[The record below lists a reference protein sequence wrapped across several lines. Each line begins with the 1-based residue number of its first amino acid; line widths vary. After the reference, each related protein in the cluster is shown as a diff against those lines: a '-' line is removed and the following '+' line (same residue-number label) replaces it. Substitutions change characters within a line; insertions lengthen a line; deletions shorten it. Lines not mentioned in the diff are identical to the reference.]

1 MLSAEGNFF
10 MATNSN
16 LGKNSRLHLLGA
28 MLLLWCAA
36 ICGRLVYL
44 QIFRYG
50 GFVKQAEHQQQR
62 EIPLS
67 AKRGVIY
74 DRSGKELAMSVL
86 VDSAFAVP
94 SEVKDLPT
102 AVSLIT
108 RITRDDHNVVLADCR
123 NHKTFCWVAR
133 KADDE
138 TIERI
143 KSLNLQGIHFQ
154 KEPKRFY
161 PARDLAAQVVGT
173 VGMEDVGQS
182 GIEHAFDEEMR
193 GRAGKMFISVDARRQ
208 WFSDV
213 EKQPEPGASLV
224 LTIDKNIQYI
234 AEKELDQAIH
244 DTQAIAGTVIVEN
257 PHTGEILALA
267 NRPTFN
273 PNLRK
278 EITPNALTNRAVS
291 YVYEPGST
299 FKLVTI
305 SAALEEK
312 LTNPDEVFD
321 CQMGSIVYNGMR
333 IRDSK
338 PHGLLPV
345 WGVLAES
352 SDVGA
357 IKIAL
362 RLGEDRL
369 YKYIR
374 AYGFGQQTGIELPG
388 ETRGLTKP
396 VSRWSKVSIAAISM
410 GQEIGI
416 SPLQLSGLISTFA
429 NDGVWVAP
437 CIVAGTVGPNSAPQS
452 TPQTVAFHPGASRRV
467 ISSYTAAEMRS
478 MMQKVVIEGTG
489 RKAILEG
496 YTSAGK
502 TGAAQKVDPATGAY
516 SKTKYIGSFA
526 GFAPV
531 NNPQIVVAVILDSAV
546 GLHQGGQISAP
557 VFRRISQQVLEYL
570 HVPHD
575 LPLAPQHQLLLAK
588 TKDKDLEEGTPDH
601 PGEPLE
607 TAEVNSDSSDGTKA
621 PSVARATL
629 RQAQGRLSPATAGAD
644 GNVVQAAMR
653 EPVSSNAVGGS
664 STQGNPSKTP
674 DAGTPAQ
681 AKLPSTGTVVLDVE
695 QGGIEVPLF
704 VGKTV
709 RGSVEAAQDIG
720 LELEAVGSGVA
731 RQQTPVAGTHV
742 AAGARVTVQFGRKS
756 QDLNHRGH
764 RVHRGRRMNFSVP
777 LRVLCGKTLR
787 FDPQKNRVIR

>member
-1 MLSAEGNFF
+1 MSAP
-10 MATNSN
+10 AR
-16 LGKNSRLHLLGA
+16 GKNSRIYLLG
-28 MLLLWCAA
+28 LLLFFWCAA
-36 ICGRLVYL
+36 ICTRLVYL

-50 GFVKQAEHQQQR
+50 SLLKQAEHQQQR
-62 EIPLS
+62 AIPLS
-67 AKRGVIY
+67 PKRGVIY
-74 DRSGKELAMSVL
+74 DRDGRELAMSVL

-108 RITRDDHNVVLADCR
+108 RITGEDRNVVLADCR

-143 KSLNLQGIHFQ
+143 RSLNLQGIHYQ
-154 KEPKRFY
+154 KEAKRFY

-173 VGMEDVGQS
+173 VGMEDSGQS
-182 GIEHAFDEEMR
+182 GIEHEFDDELR
-193 GRAGKMFISVDARRQ
+193 GRPGKMFISVDARKQ

-213 EKQPEPGASLV
+213 ETQPDPGQSLV

-257 PHTGEILALA
+257 SHTGEILALA

-278 EITPNALTNRAVS
+278 QITPSALTNRAVS
-291 YVYEPGST
+291 DVYEPGST

-312 LTNPDEVFD
+312 VTNPDELFD

-338 PHGLLPV
+338 PHGILPV

-352 SDVGA
+352 SDVGS

-362 RLGEDRL
+362 RLGEDRF

-388 ETRGLTKP
+388 ETRGMSKP
-396 VSRWSKVSIAAISM
+396 PSRWSKVSIAAISM

-416 SPLQLSGLISTFA
+416 SAVQLAGLVSTFA
-429 NDGVWVAP
+429 NDGVRVAP
-437 CIVAGTVGPNSAPQS
+437 RIVAGTMQPQVV
-452 TPQTVAFHPGASRRV
+452 PQTVAFHPGASHRV
-467 ISSYTAAEMRS
+467 ISPLTPAGMRS
-478 MMQKVVIEGTG
+478 MMQKVVLEGTG

-496 YTSAGK
+496 YSSAGK
-502 TGAAQKVDPATGAY
+502 TGTAQKVDPATGAY
-516 SKTKYIGSFA
+516 SKTKYVGSFA

-546 GLHQGGQISAP
+546 GLHQGGQVSAP

-575 LPLAPQHQLLLAK
+575 LPLAPQHQLLLAQSK
-588 TKDKDLEEGTPDH
+588 IKDKDLDEGTPDH

-607 TAEVNSDSSDGTKA
+607 TAEVNSDATTAAK
-621 PSVARATL
+621 PTNVARAL
-629 RQAQGRLSPATAGAD
+629 
-644 GNVVQAAMR
+644 
-653 EPVSSNAVGGS
+653 
-664 STQGNPSKTP
+664 
-674 DAGTPAQ
+674 
-681 AKLPSTGTVVLDVE
+681 
-695 QGGIEVPLF
+695 
-704 VGKTV
+704 
-709 RGSVEAAQDIG
+709 
-720 LELEAVGSGVA
+720 
-731 RQQTPVAGTHV
+731 
-742 AAGARVTVQFGRKS
+742 
-756 QDLNHRGH
+756 
-764 RVHRGRRMNFSVP
+764 
-777 LRVLCGKTLR
+777 
-787 FDPQKNRVIR
+787 

>member
-1 MLSAEGNFF
+1 
-10 MATNSN
+10 MATHSTSD
-16 LGKNSRLHLLGA
+16 KKSRLYLLGA
-28 MLLLWCAA
+28 ILLLWCVV
-36 ICGRLVYL
+36 ICGRLVFL
-44 QIFRYG
+44 QIFSYG
-50 GFVKQAEHQQQR
+50 KFVKQAGHQQQR
-62 EIPLS
+62 AIPLA

-74 DRSGKELAMSVL
+74 DRSGHELAMSVL

-108 RITRDDHNVVLADCR
+108 RITGDDYNVVLADCR
-123 NHKTFCWVAR
+123 AHKTFCWVAR
-133 KADDE
+133 KASDE

-143 KSLNLQGIHFQ
+143 NSLKLQGIHFQ

-161 PARDLAAQVVGT
+161 PARDLAAQVLGS
-173 VGMEDVGQS
+173 VGMEDSGQS
-182 GIEHAFDEEMR
+182 GIEHEFDDELR
-193 GRAGKMFISVDARRQ
+193 GRPGKMFISVDAKRR
-208 WFSDV
+208 WFADV
-213 EKQPEPGASLV
+213 ETQPDPGDNLV

-244 DTQAIAGTVIVEN
+244 DTQAIAGTVMVEN

-278 EITPNALTNRAVS
+278 QITPGALTNRAVS

-312 LTNPDEVFD
+312 ITNPDELFD

-338 PHGLLPV
+338 PHGILPV

-362 RLGEDRL
+362 RLGEDRF

-396 VSRWSKVSIAAISM
+396 PSRWSKVSIAAISM

-416 SPLQLSGLISTFA
+416 SPIQLAGLISTFA

-437 CIVAGTVGPNSAPQS
+437 RILTGTVQPRG
-452 TPQTVAFHPGASRRV
+452 TPQTVAFHPGASHRV
-467 ISSYTAAEMRS
+467 ISPYTAAEMRS
-478 MMQKVVIEGTG
+478 MMQKVVLEGTG

-502 TGAAQKVDPATGAY
+502 TGTAQKVDPATGAY

-526 GFAPV
+526 GFAPL

-557 VFRRISQQVLEYL
+557 VFKRITQQVLEYL

-588 TKDKDLEEGTPDH
+588 MKDKDLEEGTPDH

-607 TAEVNSDSSDGTKA
+607 TAEVNNGSSEPAKG
-621 PSVARATL
+621 PSVAGA
-629 RQAQGRLSPATAGAD
+629 RQPPTAGSD

-653 EPVSSNAVGGS
+653 ELLPAPASQ
-664 STQGNPSKTP
+664 TLPTKTSDP
-674 DAGTPAQ
+674 RAALPE
-681 AKLPSTGTVVLDVE
+681 KLPSTGTVVLDVE
-695 QGGIEVPLF
+695 QGGIEVPSF

-709 RGSVEAAQDIG
+709 RGAVEAAQDIG
-720 LELEAVGSGVA
+720 LNLEAVGSGVA
-731 RQQTPVAGTHV
+731 RQQSPAAGTHV
-742 AAGARVTVQFGRKS
+742 AAGARVTVQFGR
-756 QDLNHRGH
+756 
-764 RVHRGRRMNFSVP
+764 
-777 LRVLCGKTLR
+777 
-787 FDPQKNRVIR
+787 

>member
-1 MLSAEGNFF
+1 MTS
-10 MATNSN
+10 NSN
-16 LGKNSRLHLLGA
+16 LGKNSRLYFLGA
-28 MLLLWCAA
+28 ILVVWCVA
-36 ICGRLVYL
+36 ICGRLIYL

-50 GFVKQAEHQQQR
+50 SFVKQAEHQQQR
-62 EIPLS
+62 AIPLS

-74 DRSGKELAMSVL
+74 DRAGHELAMSVL

-102 AVSLIT
+102 AVALIT
-108 RITRDDHNVVLADCR
+108 RITGEDHNVVLADCR
-123 NHKTFCWVAR
+123 SHKTFCWVAR

-173 VGMEDVGQS
+173 VGMEDSGQS
-182 GIEHAFDEEMR
+182 GIEHAFDDELR

-213 EKQPEPGASLV
+213 EKQPEPGESLV

-234 AEKELDQAIH
+234 AEKELDQAMH

-273 PNLRK
+273 PNRRK
-278 EITPNALTNRAVS
+278 EITPGALTNRAVS

-312 LTNPDEVFD
+312 LTNPNEVFD

-333 IRDSK
+333 IRDSR

-362 RLGEDRL
+362 RLGEDRF

-416 SPLQLSGLISTFA
+416 SPLQLTGLISTFA

-437 CIVAGTVGPNSAPQS
+437 RIVMGPVEPQG
-452 TPQTVAFHPGASRRV
+452 TPQTVAFHPGASHRV
-467 ISSYTAAEMRS
+467 ISSYTAAEMRA
-478 MMQKVVIEGTG
+478 MMQKVVLEGTG

-502 TGAAQKVDPATGAY
+502 TGTAQKVDPATGAY

-526 GFAPV
+526 GFAPL

-546 GLHQGGQISAP
+546 GLHQGGQVSAP
-557 VFRRISQQVLEYL
+557 VFRRVSQQVLEYL

-588 TKDKDLEEGTPDH
+588 TKDNDLEEGTPDH

-607 TAEVNSDSSDGTKA
+607 TAEVSGSSSDAGKPSVGRVLPSASAGLALPAAGTKG
-621 PSVARATL
+621 S
-629 RQAQGRLSPATAGAD
+629 
-644 GNVVQAAMR
+644 VVQAAMR
-653 EPVSSNAVGGS
+653 ESEPISPQGTTAQSQSSGAATGQAS
-664 STQGNPSKTP
+664 P
-674 DAGTPAQ
+674 PA
-681 AKLPSTGTVVLDVE
+681 TGTVVLDVE
-695 QGGIEVPLF
+695 QGGIEVPSF
-704 VGKTV
+704 IGKTV
-709 RGSVEAAQDIG
+709 RGAVEAAQDAG

-731 RQQTPVAGTHV
+731 RQQSPPAGTHV
-742 AAGARVTVQFGRKS
+742 AAGAHVMVHFGR
-756 QDLNHRGH
+756 
-764 RVHRGRRMNFSVP
+764 
-777 LRVLCGKTLR
+777 
-787 FDPQKNRVIR
+787 

>member
-1 MLSAEGNFF
+1 

-16 LGKNSRLHLLGA
+16 LGKHSRLYLLAG
-28 MLLLWCAA
+28 MLLFWCLA
-36 ICGRLVYL
+36 ICGRLVFL

-50 GFVKQAEHQQQR
+50 SFVKQAEHQQQR

-67 AKRGVIY
+67 PKRGVIY
-74 DRSGKELAMSVL
+74 DRAGHELAMSVL

-108 RITRDDHNVVLADCR
+108 RITGEDHNVVLADCR

-182 GIEHAFDEEMR
+182 GIEHAFDDELR
-193 GRAGKMFISVDARRQ
+193 GRAGKMLISVDARRQ

-213 EKQPEPGASLV
+213 EKQPEPGENLV

-244 DTQAIAGTVIVEN
+244 DTQAVAGTVIVEN

-278 EITPNALTNRAVS
+278 QITPGALTNRAVS

-362 RLGEDRL
+362 RLGEDRF

-396 VSRWSKVSIAAISM
+396 VSRWSNVSIAAISM

-416 SPLQLSGLISTFA
+416 SPLQLSALISTFA

-437 CIVAGTVGPNSAPQS
+437 RIVAGRVEPQS
-452 TPQTVAFHPGASRRV
+452 TPQTVAFHPGSSRRV

-478 MMQKVVIEGTG
+478 MMQKVVLEGTG

-496 YTSAGK
+496 YSSAGK
-502 TGAAQKVDPATGAY
+502 TGTAQKVDPATGAY

-546 GLHQGGQISAP
+546 GLHQGGQVSAP
-557 VFRRISQQVLEYL
+557 VFHRVTQQVLEYL
-570 HVPHD
+570 HTPHD
-575 LPLAPQHQLLLAK
+575 LPLAPKHQLLLAQAK
-588 TKDKDLEEGTPDH
+588 MKDKDLEEGTPDH

-607 TAEVNSDSSDGTKA
+607 TAEINAGDAASPVGK
-621 PSVARATL
+621 PSVART
-629 RQAQGRLSPATAGAD
+629 PANAGGD
-644 GNVVQAAMR
+644 GTVVQAALR
-653 EPVSSNAVGGS
+653 QNEPV
-664 STQGNPSKTP
+664 PSANVQPEPPKTP
-674 DAGTPAQ
+674 AAAENTAPPP
-681 AKLPSTGTVVLDVE
+681 KIPSTGTVVLDVE
-695 QGGIEVPLF
+695 QGGIEVPSF

-709 RGSVEAAQDIG
+709 RGAVESAQDAG

-731 RQQTPVAGTHV
+731 RQQNPAPGTHV
-742 AAGARVTVQFGRKS
+742 AAGAHVTVQFGR
-756 QDLNHRGH
+756 
-764 RVHRGRRMNFSVP
+764 
-777 LRVLCGKTLR
+777 
-787 FDPQKNRVIR
+787 

>member
-1 MLSAEGNFF
+1 

-16 LGKNSRLHLLGA
+16 LGKNARLYFLGG
-28 MLLLWCAA
+28 MLLFWCLA

-50 GFVKQAEHQQQR
+50 SFVKQAEHQQQR

-74 DRSGKELAMSVL
+74 DRAGHELAMSVL

-94 SEVKDLPT
+94 TEVKDLPT

-108 RITRDDHNVVLADCR
+108 RITGEDHNVVLADCR
-123 NHKTFCWVAR
+123 NHKTFCWVGR

-143 KSLNLQGIHFQ
+143 KSLKLQGIHFQ

-173 VGMEDVGQS
+173 VGMEDSGQS
-182 GIEHAFDEEMR
+182 GIEHAFDDELR

-208 WFSDV
+208 WFSDI
-213 EKQPEPGASLV
+213 EKQPEPGDSLV

-244 DTQAIAGTVIVEN
+244 ATQAIAGTVIVEN

-278 EITPNALTNRAVS
+278 QITPSALTNRAVS

-362 RLGEDRL
+362 RLGEDRF

-416 SPLQLSGLISTFA
+416 SPIQLAGLISTFA

-437 CIVAGTVGPNSAPQS
+437 RIVAGRVEPQG

-478 MMQKVVIEGTG
+478 MMQKVVLEGTG

-502 TGAAQKVDPATGAY
+502 TGTAQEVDPATGAY

-546 GLHQGGQISAP
+546 GLHQGGQVSAP

-570 HVPHD
+570 HTPHD
-575 LPLAPQHQLLLAK
+575 LPLAPNHQLLLAQARMK
-588 TKDKDLEEGTPDH
+588 ENDLEEGTPDH

-607 TAEVNSDSSDGTKA
+607 TAEMDGDSGVVRA
-621 PSVARATL
+621 PL
-629 RQAQGRLSPATAGAD
+629 RQAQGKLSPANAG
-644 GNVVQAAMR
+644 GKGSVVQAAMR
-653 EPVSSNAVGGS
+653 QAEPMPETPVAI
-664 STQGNPSKTP
+664 QDAKQPKTSGESVATG
-674 DAGTPAQ
+674 DAPL

-695 QGGIEVPLF
+695 QGGIEVPSF

-709 RGSVEAAQDIG
+709 RGAVEAAQDAG
-720 LELEAVGSGVA
+720 LELEAIGSGVA
-731 RQQTPVAGTHV
+731 RNQAPPAGTHV
-742 AAGARVTVQFGRKS
+742 AAGAHVMVQFGR
-756 QDLNHRGH
+756 
-764 RVHRGRRMNFSVP
+764 
-777 LRVLCGKTLR
+777 
-787 FDPQKNRVIR
+787 

>member
-1 MLSAEGNFF
+1 
-10 MATNSN
+10 MAANSN
-16 LGKNSRLHLLGA
+16 LGKNSRLYLLGA
-28 MLLLWCAA
+28 MLLLWCVT

-50 GFVKQAEHQQQR
+50 SFVKQAEHQQQR

-74 DRSGKELAMSVL
+74 DRAGHELAMSVM

-94 SEVKDLPT
+94 TEVKDLPT

-108 RITRDDHNVVLADCR
+108 RITGEDHNVVLADCQ

-173 VGMEDVGQS
+173 VGMEDSGQS
-182 GIEHAFDEEMR
+182 GVEHAFDEELR

-213 EKQPEPGASLV
+213 EKQPEAGEGLV
-224 LTIDKNIQYI
+224 LTIDKNIQYV

-257 PHTGEILALA
+257 PRTGEILALA

-305 SAALEEK
+305 AAALEEK
-312 LTNPDEVFD
+312 LTNPDELFD

-345 WGVLAES
+345 WGVLSKS
-352 SDVGA
+352 SDVGS

-362 RLGEDRL
+362 RLGEDRF

-374 AYGFGQQTGIELPG
+374 AFGFGQQTGIELPG
-388 ETRGLTKP
+388 ETRGMTKP
-396 VSRWSKVSIAAISM
+396 VSRWSKVSIAAIAM
-410 GQEIGI
+410 GQEIGV
-416 SPLQLSGLISTFA
+416 SPIQMASLISTFA
-429 NDGVWVAP
+429 NDGVWIAP
-437 CIVAGTVGPNSAPQS
+437 RIVAGNVPPDGSL
-452 TPQTVAFHPGASRRV
+452 QTVAFHPGNSHRV
-467 ISSYTAAEMRS
+467 LSSYTAAQMRS
-478 MMQKVVIEGTG
+478 MMEKVVLDPAGTTGG
-489 RKAILEG
+489 RAILEG
-496 YTSAGK
+496 YSSAGK
-502 TGAAQKVDPATGAY
+502 TGTAQKVDPATGAY

-531 NNPQIVVAVILDSAV
+531 NDPQIVVAVILDSAV
-546 GLHQGGQISAP
+546 GLHQGGQVAAP
-557 VFRRISQQVLEYL
+557 VFKRISQQVLEYL

-575 LPLAPQHQLLLAK
+575 MPLAPRHQLLLAK
-588 TKDKDLEEGTPDH
+588 MKDKDKDLEEGTPDH
-601 PGEPLE
+601 PGAPLE
-607 TAEVNSDSSDGTKA
+607 AAEVDGDSTQPAAATASARA
-621 PSVARATL
+621 PSPPTS
-629 RQAQGRLSPATAGAD
+629 GRE
-644 GNVVQAAMR
+644 GNIVQAALR
-653 EPVSSNAVGGS
+653 EQVSASRQSAPPQASSPVTPSPQPSS
-664 STQGNPSKTP
+664 
-674 DAGTPAQ
+674 AQ
-681 AKLPSTGTVVLDVE
+681 PQLPVTGTVVLDVE

-704 VGKTV
+704 TGKTV
-709 RGSVEAAQDIG
+709 RGAVEAAQDAG

-731 RQQTPVAGTHV
+731 RQQSPPAGTHV
-742 AAGARVTVQFGRKS
+742 AAGARVTVQFGR
-756 QDLNHRGH
+756 
-764 RVHRGRRMNFSVP
+764 
-777 LRVLCGKTLR
+777 
-787 FDPQKNRVIR
+787 

>member
-1 MLSAEGNFF
+1 MGTDARI
-10 MATNSN
+10 
-16 LGKNSRLHLLGA
+16 GKNSRLYLLGA
-28 MLLLWCAA
+28 VLFLWCVA
-36 ICGRLVYL
+36 ICGRLIYL
-44 QIFRYG
+44 QVFRYG
-50 GFVKQAEHQQQR
+50 SFVKQAEHQQQR
-62 EIPLS
+62 AIPLS

-74 DRSGKELAMSVL
+74 DRAGRELAMSVL

-94 SEVKDLPT
+94 TEVKDLPT

-108 RITRDDHNVVLADCR
+108 RITGEDRNVVLADCR
-123 NHKTFCWVAR
+123 NHKTFCWMAR

-138 TIERI
+138 TIQRI

-161 PARDLAAQVVGT
+161 PARDLAAQVIGS
-173 VGMEDVGQS
+173 VGMEDAGQS
-182 GIEHAFDEEMR
+182 GIEHEFDDELR
-193 GRAGKMFISVDARRQ
+193 GHPGKMFISVDARRQ

-213 EKQPEPGASLV
+213 EKQPEPGENIV

-234 AEKELDQAIH
+234 AEKELEQAIH

-273 PNLRK
+273 PNQRK
-278 EITPNALTNRAVS
+278 QITPAALTDRAVS
-291 YVYEPGST
+291 YIYEPGST

-312 LTNPDEVFD
+312 VTNPDEIFD

-333 IRDSK
+333 IRDSR

-362 RLGEDRL
+362 RLGEDRF

-374 AYGFGQQTGIELPG
+374 AFGFGQQTGIELPG

-416 SPLQLSGLISTFA
+416 SAIQLAGLISTFA

-437 CIVAGTVGPNSAPQS
+437 RIVAGTVEPQGNLQS
-452 TPQTVAFHPGASRRV
+452 VVFHPGNSHRV

-478 MMQKVVIEGTG
+478 MMQKVVLEGTG

-502 TGAAQKVDPATGAY
+502 TGTAQKVDPATGAY
-516 SKTKYIGSFA
+516 SKTKYVGSFA

-531 NNPQIVVAVILDSAV
+531 NNPEIVVAVILDSAV
-546 GLHQGGQISAP
+546 GLHQGGQVSAP
-557 VFRRISQQVLEYL
+557 VFHRVAQQVLEYL
-570 HVPHD
+570 HTPHD
-575 LPLAPQHQLLLAK
+575 LPVAPQHQLLLAQAK
-588 TKDKDLEEGTPDH
+588 MKEKDLEEGTPDH

-607 TAEVNSDSSDGTKA
+607 TAEVNGDTSEPKA
-621 PSVARATL
+621 RVPHAA
-629 RQAQGRLSPATAGAD
+629 PGASGD
-644 GNVVQAAMR
+644 VVQAALR
-653 EPVSSNAVGGS
+653 QTEPVPPDSS
-664 STQGNPSKTP
+664 Q
-674 DAGTPAQ
+674 PAHDPADSAIQ
-681 AKLPSTGTVVLDVE
+681 PAKAPSTGTVVLDVE
-695 QGGIEVPLF
+695 QGGIEVPSF
-704 VGKTV
+704 IGKTV
-709 RGSVEAAQDIG
+709 RGAVEAAEGAG
-720 LELEAVGSGVA
+720 LELEAVGSGVGREQSPA
-731 RQQTPVAGTHV
+731 AGTHV
-742 AAGARVTVQFGRKS
+742 VSGAHVTVQFGR
-756 QDLNHRGH
+756 
-764 RVHRGRRMNFSVP
+764 
-777 LRVLCGKTLR
+777 
-787 FDPQKNRVIR
+787 

>member
-1 MLSAEGNFF
+1 
-10 MATNSN
+10 MATNFS
-16 LGKNSRLHLLGA
+16 LGKHSRLYLLAG
-28 MLLLWCAA
+28 MLLFWCLA
-36 ICGRLVYL
+36 ICGRLVFL

-50 GFVKQAEHQQQR
+50 SFVKQAEHQQQR

-67 AKRGVIY
+67 PKRGVIY
-74 DRSGKELAMSVL
+74 DRAGHELAMSVL
-86 VDSAFAVP
+86 VDSSFAVP

-108 RITRDDHNVVLADCR
+108 RITGEDRNVVLADCR

-173 VGMEDVGQS
+173 VGMEDAGQS
-182 GIEHAFDEEMR
+182 GIEHAFDDELR
-193 GRAGKMFISVDARRQ
+193 GRAGKMLISVDARRQ

-213 EKQPEPGASLV
+213 EKQPEPGENLV

-244 DTQAIAGTVIVEN
+244 DTQAVAGTVIVEN

-278 EITPNALTNRAVS
+278 QITPGALTNRAVS

-362 RLGEDRL
+362 RLGEDRF

-416 SPLQLSGLISTFA
+416 SPIQLSALISTFA

-437 CIVAGTVGPNSAPQS
+437 RIVAGRVEPQS
-452 TPQTVAFHPGASRRV
+452 TPQTVAFHPGSSRRV

-478 MMQKVVIEGTG
+478 MMQKVVLEGTG

-496 YTSAGK
+496 YSSAGK
-502 TGAAQKVDPATGAY
+502 TGTAQKVDPATGAY

-546 GLHQGGQISAP
+546 GLHQGGQVSAP
-557 VFRRISQQVLEYL
+557 VFHRVTQQVLEYL
-570 HVPHD
+570 HTPHD
-575 LPLAPQHQLLLAK
+575 LPLAPKHQLLLAQAK
-588 TKDKDLEEGTPDH
+588 MKDKDLEEGTPDH

-607 TAEVNSDSSDGTKA
+607 TAEVNAEATPSSIGKS
-621 PSVARATL
+621 SVARAP
-629 RQAQGRLSPATAGAD
+629 SPANAGGD
-644 GNVVQAAMR
+644 GTVVQAALR
-653 EPVSSNAVGGS
+653 QNEPMTAAPA
-664 STQGNPSKTP
+664 QAEQSKTP
-674 DAGTPAQ
+674 AAAENLEPSPKTPT
-681 AKLPSTGTVVLDVE
+681 TGTVILDVE
-695 QGGIEVPLF
+695 QGGIEVPSF

-709 RGSVEAAQDIG
+709 RGAVEAAQEAG

-731 RQQTPVAGTHV
+731 RLQSPLAGTHV
-742 AAGARVTVQFGRKS
+742 AAGAHVTVQFGK
-756 QDLNHRGH
+756 
-764 RVHRGRRMNFSVP
+764 
-777 LRVLCGKTLR
+777 
-787 FDPQKNRVIR
+787 

>member
-1 MLSAEGNFF
+1 
-10 MATNSN
+10 MATKSN
-16 LGKNSRLHLLGA
+16 LGKNSRLYILGA
-28 MLLLWCAA
+28 MMLLWCVA

-44 QIFRYG
+44 QVFRYG
-50 GFVKQAEHQQQR
+50 SFVKQAEHQQQR
-62 EIPLS
+62 EIPVS

-74 DRSGKELAMSVL
+74 DRAGHELAMSVL

-108 RITRDDHNVVLADCR
+108 RITGDDHNVVLADCR

-143 KSLNLQGIHFQ
+143 KSLNLQGIHFLQ
-154 KEPKRFY
+154 EPKRFY

-173 VGMEDVGQS
+173 VGMEDAGQS
-182 GIEHAFDEEMR
+182 GIEHAFEDELR
-193 GRAGKMFISVDARRQ
+193 GRAGKMFISVDARRK

-213 EKQPEPGASLV
+213 EKQPEPGQSLT

-234 AEKELDQAIH
+234 AEKELEQAIH

-278 EITPNALTNRAVS
+278 QITPGALTNRAVS

-362 RLGEDRL
+362 RLGEDRF

-374 AYGFGQQTGIELPG
+374 AFGFGQQTGIELPG

-416 SPLQLSGLISTFA
+416 SPIQLTGLISTFA

-437 CIVAGTVGPNSAPQS
+437 HIVASQPESNSGGPVAAKA
-452 TPQTVAFHPGASRRV
+452 VAFHPGASHRV
-467 ISSYTAAEMRS
+467 ISSFTAAEMRS
-478 MMQKVVIEGTG
+478 MMQKVVLEGTG

-502 TGAAQKVDPATGAY
+502 TGTAQKVDPATGAY

-526 GFAPV
+526 GFAPL
-531 NNPQIVVAVILDSAV
+531 NNPQVVVAVILDSAV
-546 GLHQGGQISAP
+546 GLHQGGQVSAP
-557 VFRRISQQVLEYL
+557 VFRRVTQQVLEYL
-570 HVPHD
+570 HTPHD
-575 LPLAPQHQLLLAK
+575 LPLAPNHQLLMASRAPE
-588 TKDKDLEEGTPDH
+588 KDLEEGTPDH

-607 TAEVNSDSSDGTKA
+607 TAQVDGDSSE
-621 PSVARATL
+621 
-629 RQAQGRLSPATAGAD
+629 ATAGKTSAAHASQPPVADSD
-644 GNVVQAAMR
+644 GNLVQAAMR
-653 EPVSSNAVGGS
+653 QSEPAPGVVA
-664 STQGNPSKTP
+664 QPAPAKNPSI
-674 DAGTPAQ
+674 ANSESAPA
-681 AKLPSTGTVVLDVE
+681 KPPETGTVVLDVE
-695 QGGIEVPLF
+695 QGGIEVPSF

-709 RGSVEAAQDIG
+709 RGAVEAAEDAG
-720 LELEAVGSGVA
+720 LELEAVGSGLA
-731 RQQTPVAGTHV
+731 RQQSPLAGTHV
-742 AAGARVTVQFGRKS
+742 SAGAHVTVQFGR
-756 QDLNHRGH
+756 
-764 RVHRGRRMNFSVP
+764 
-777 LRVLCGKTLR
+777 
-787 FDPQKNRVIR
+787 

>member
-1 MLSAEGNFF
+1 LSA
-10 MATNSN
+10 N
-16 LGKNSRLHLLGA
+16 LQSGKNSRLYFLGGI
-28 MLLLWCAA
+28 LLLWCAA
-36 ICGRLVYL
+36 ICCRLVYL
-44 QIFRYG
+44 QVFRYG
-50 GFVKQAEHQQQR
+50 NFVKQAEHQQQR
-62 EIPLS
+62 AIPLS
-67 AKRGVIY
+67 PKRGVIY
-74 DRSGKELAMSVL
+74 DRAGKELAMSVL

-102 AVSLIT
+102 VVSLIT
-108 RITRDDHNVVLADCR
+108 RITGEDRNVVLADCR

-138 TIERI
+138 AIERI

-161 PARDLAAQVVGT
+161 PARDLAAQVVGS
-173 VGMEDVGQS
+173 VGMEDTGQS
-182 GIEHAFDEEMR
+182 GIEHEFDDELR
-193 GRAGKMFISVDARRQ
+193 GSAGKMFISVDARRQ
-208 WFSDV
+208 WYSDV
-213 EKQPEPGASLV
+213 EKQPEPGENIV

-244 DTQAIAGTVIVEN
+244 DTQAVAGTVIVEN

-273 PNLRK
+273 PNSRK
-278 EITPNALTNRAVS
+278 QITPAALTDRAVS
-291 YVYEPGST
+291 YIYEPGST

-312 LTNPDEVFD
+312 LTNPNEVFD

-362 RLGEDRL
+362 RLGEDRF

-416 SPLQLSGLISTFA
+416 SPIQLSALISTFA

-437 CIVAGTVGPNSAPQS
+437 RILAGQIEPQGN
-452 TPQTVAFHPGASRRV
+452 PQTVAFHPGNSRRV
-467 ISSYTAAEMRS
+467 ISSFTAAEMRS
-478 MMQKVVIEGTG
+478 MMQKVVLEGTG

-496 YTSAGK
+496 YSSAGK
-502 TGAAQKVDPATGAY
+502 TGTAQKVDPTTGAY

-546 GLHQGGQISAP
+546 GLHQGGQVSAP
-557 VFRRISQQVLEYL
+557 VFHRVAQQVLEYL
-570 HVPHD
+570 HTPHD
-575 LPLAPQHQLLLAK
+575 LPLAPQHQLLLAQARA
-588 TKDKDLEEGTPDH
+588 KDKDLEEGTPDH
-601 PGEPLE
+601 LGEPLE
-607 TAEVNSDSSDGTKA
+607 TAEVNGDAADSSK
-621 PSVARATL
+621 PSVARAPL
-629 RQAQGRLSPATAGAD
+629 RQAQGRLTPAIAGGQ

-653 EPVSSNAVGGS
+653 EGEPPAPGAQPVQSNTATDTLA
-664 STQGNPSKTP
+664 STFKSPT
-674 DAGTPAQ
+674 
-681 AKLPSTGTVVLDVE
+681 TGTVVLDVE
-695 QGGIEVPLF
+695 QGGIEVPSF

-709 RGSVEAAQDIG
+709 RGSVEAAQDAG
-720 LELEAVGSGVA
+720 LDLEAVGSGLA
-731 RQQTPVAGTHV
+731 RGQNP
-742 AAGARVTVQFGRKS
+742 AAGAHVHAGTRVTVQFGR
-756 QDLNHRGH
+756 
-764 RVHRGRRMNFSVP
+764 
-777 LRVLCGKTLR
+777 
-787 FDPQKNRVIR
+787 

>member
-1 MLSAEGNFF
+1 MSATDSRLS
-10 MATNSN
+10 
-16 LGKNSRLHLLGA
+16 KNSRLYLLGA
-28 MLLLWCAA
+28 ILALWCIA
-36 ICGRLVYL
+36 ICSRLVYL
-44 QIFRYG
+44 QVFSYG
-50 GFVKQAEHQQQR
+50 KFVKQAGHQQQR
-62 EIPLS
+62 AIPLA

-74 DRSGKELAMSVL
+74 DRSGHELAMSVM
-86 VDSAFAVP
+86 VESAFAVP
-94 SEVKDLPT
+94 TEVKDLPT
-102 AVSLIT
+102 AIALIT
-108 RITRDDHNVVLADCR
+108 RITGEDYNVVLADCR
-123 NHKTFCWVAR
+123 AHKTFCWIAR

-143 KSLNLQGIHFQ
+143 NSLKLQGIHFQ

-161 PARDLAAQVVGT
+161 PARDLAAQVLGS
-173 VGMEDVGQS
+173 VGMEDSGLS
-182 GIEHAFDEEMR
+182 GIEHVYDDELR
-193 GRAGKMFISVDARRQ
+193 GKPGKMFISVDARKQ

-213 EKQPEPGASLV
+213 ATQPDPGDNIV

-234 AEKELDQAIH
+234 AEKELEQAIH
-244 DTQAIAGTVIVEN
+244 DTHAISGTVIVEN

-278 EITPNALTNRAVS
+278 QIRPETLTNRAVS

-312 LTNPDEVFD
+312 VTNPNELFD

-338 PHGLLPV
+338 PHGILPV

-362 RLGEDRL
+362 RLGEDRF

-374 AYGFGQQTGIELPG
+374 AYGFGQPTGIELPG

-396 VSRWSKVSIAAISM
+396 PSRWSRVSIAAISM

-416 SPLQLSGLISTFA
+416 SPLQLAGLISTFA

-437 CIVAGTVGPNSAPQS
+437 RIVAGTVQPQGA
-452 TPQTVAFHPGASRRV
+452 PQTVAFHPGAAHRV
-467 ISSYTAAEMRS
+467 ISSFTAAEMRS
-478 MMQKVVIEGTG
+478 MMEKVVLDAHGTG
-489 RKAILEG
+489 RRAILEG

-502 TGAAQKVDPATGAY
+502 TGTAQKVDPATGAY

-546 GLHQGGQISAP
+546 GLHQGGQVSAP
-557 VFRRISQQVLEYL
+557 VFRRVTQQVLEYL

-575 LPLAPQHQLLLAK
+575 LPLAPEHQLLLAQSK
-588 TKDKDLEEGTPDH
+588 VNDKDLADDTPDH

-607 TAEVNSDSSDGTKA
+607 TAEVNEAAKPQGVAQTPSSASAD
-621 PSVARATL
+621 RA
-629 RQAQGRLSPATAGAD
+629 QP
-644 GNVVQAAMR
+644 VVQAAMR
-653 EPVSSNAVGGS
+653 ELVVPSAPPN
-664 STQGNPSKTP
+664 QGKTSEP
-674 DAGTPAQ
+674 PPQ
-681 AKLPSTGTVVLDVE
+681 PQLPTSGTVVLDVE
-695 QGGIEVPLF
+695 QGGIEVPSF
-704 VGKTV
+704 VGKTF
-709 RGSVEAAQDIG
+709 RGAVEAAQDAG

-731 RQQTPVAGTHV
+731 REQSPVAGAHV
-742 AAGARVTVQFGRKS
+742 PAGSRVTVQFGR
-756 QDLNHRGH
+756 
-764 RVHRGRRMNFSVP
+764 
-777 LRVLCGKTLR
+777 
-787 FDPQKNRVIR
+787 

>member
-1 MLSAEGNFF
+1 MA
-10 MATNSN
+10 ATNSST
-16 LGKNSRLHLLGA
+16 GKNSRLYFLGT
-28 MLLLWCAA
+28 MLLLWCVA

-44 QIFRYG
+44 QIFSYG
-50 GFVKQAEHQQQR
+50 KFVKQAGHQQQR
-62 EIPLS
+62 AIPLA

-74 DRSGKELAMSVL
+74 DRSGHELAMSVL

-94 SEVKDLPT
+94 TEVKDLPT

-108 RITRDDHNVVLADCR
+108 RITGDDYNVVLADCR
-123 NHKTFCWVAR
+123 AHKTFCWVAR
-133 KADDE
+133 KANDE

-143 KSLNLQGIHFQ
+143 NSLKLQGIHFQ

-161 PARDLAAQVVGT
+161 PARDLAAQVLGS
-173 VGMEDVGQS
+173 VGMEDSGQS
-182 GIEHAFDEEMR
+182 GIEHEFDDELR
-193 GRAGKMFISVDARRQ
+193 GHAGKMFISVDARRQ
-208 WFSDV
+208 WFADV
-213 EKQPEPGASLV
+213 ETQPDPGDNLV
-224 LTIDKNIQYI
+224 LTIDKNIQYV

-273 PNLRK
+273 PNQRK
-278 EITPNALTNRAVS
+278 QITPAALTNRAVS
-291 YVYEPGST
+291 YIYEPGST

-312 LTNPDEVFD
+312 VTNPDEIFD

-352 SDVGA
+352 SDVGS

-362 RLGEDRL
+362 RLGEDRF

-374 AYGFGQQTGIELPG
+374 AFGFGQQTGIELPG
-388 ETRGLTKP
+388 ETRGMTKP

-416 SPLQLSGLISTFA
+416 SAVQLAGLVSTFA

-437 CIVAGTVGPNSAPQS
+437 RIVTGTVAPKG
-452 TPQTVAFHPGASRRV
+452 TPQTVAFHPGASHRV
-467 ISSYTAAEMRS
+467 ISPYTAAEMRS
-478 MMQKVVIEGTG
+478 MMQKVVLEGTG

-502 TGAAQKVDPATGAY
+502 TGTGQKVDPATGAY

-526 GFAPV
+526 GFAPI

-546 GLHQGGQISAP
+546 GLHQGGQVAAP
-557 VFRRISQQVLEYL
+557 VFRRISQQVLEYM

-575 LPLAPQHQLLLAK
+575 LPLAPQHQLLLAQAK
-588 TKDKDLEEGTPDH
+588 MKDKDLEEGTPDH

-607 TAEVNSDSSDGTKA
+607 TAEVNSDSVPVKSS
-621 PSVARATL
+621 SVARAP
-629 RQAQGRLSPATAGAD
+629 SPATAGSSA
-644 GNVVQAAMR
+644 NVVQAAMR
-653 EPVSSNAVGGS
+653 EPVAPNSAGAREAPSISLETDSPSS
-664 STQGNPSKTP
+664 
-674 DAGTPAQ
+674 
-681 AKLPSTGTVVLDVE
+681 AKLPTTGTVVLDVE
-695 QGGIEVPLF
+695 QGGIEVPSF

-709 RGSVEAAQDIG
+709 RGAVEAAQDLG
-720 LELEAVGSGVA
+720 LQLDAVGSGVA
-731 RQQTPVAGTHV
+731 RQQSPAAGTHV
-742 AAGARVTVQFGRKS
+742 AAGARVTVQFGR
-756 QDLNHRGH
+756 
-764 RVHRGRRMNFSVP
+764 
-777 LRVLCGKTLR
+777 
-787 FDPQKNRVIR
+787 

>member
-1 MLSAEGNFF
+1 
-10 MATNSN
+10 MATANSHP
-16 LGKNSRLHLLGA
+16 GKNSRLYLLSA
-28 MLLLWCAA
+28 VLVLWCVA
-36 ICGRLVYL
+36 ICGRLVFL
-44 QIFRYG
+44 QIFSYG
-50 GFVKQAEHQQQR
+50 KFVKQAGHQQQR
-62 EIPLS
+62 AIPLA
-67 AKRGVIY
+67 AKRGIIY
-74 DRSGKELAMSVL
+74 DRAGHELAMSVL

-94 SEVKDLPT
+94 TEVKDLPT

-108 RITRDDHNVVLADCR
+108 RITGDDYNVVLADCR
-123 NHKTFCWVAR
+123 AHRTFCWVAR
-133 KADDE
+133 KANDE
-138 TIERI
+138 TIQRI
-143 KSLNLQGIHFQ
+143 NSLKLQGIHFQ

-161 PARDLAAQVVGT
+161 PARDLAAQVLGS
-173 VGMEDVGQS
+173 VGMEDSGQS
-182 GIEHAFDEEMR
+182 GIEHEFDDQLR
-193 GRAGKMFISVDARRQ
+193 GRPGKMFISVDARRQ
-208 WFSDV
+208 WFADV
-213 EKQPEPGASLV
+213 ETQPDPGDNLV

-278 EITPNALTNRAVS
+278 QITPGALTNRAVS

-312 LTNPDEVFD
+312 VTNPDEVFD

-338 PHGLLPV
+338 AHGLLPV

-362 RLGEDRL
+362 RLGEDRF

-396 VSRWSKVSIAAISM
+396 PSRWSKVSIAAISM

-416 SPLQLSGLISTFA
+416 SPIQLAGLISTFA

-437 CIVAGTVGPNSAPQS
+437 RIVTGTVQPRG
-452 TPQTVAFHPGASRRV
+452 TPQTVAFHPGASHRV

-478 MMQKVVIEGTG
+478 MMQKVVLEGTG

-502 TGAAQKVDPATGAY
+502 TGTAQKVDPATGVY

-546 GLHQGGQISAP
+546 GLHQGGQVSAP

-588 TKDKDLEEGTPDH
+588 MKDKDLEEGTPDH

-607 TAEVNSDSSDGTKA
+607 TAEVNSDSSDA
-621 PSVARATL
+621 AQPPSVARAPSS
-629 RQAQGRLSPATAGAD
+629 ANAGSS
-644 GNVVQAAMR
+644 GNVVQAAIH
-653 EPVSSNAVGGS
+653 EPVSPTSTGSLIHEDPAKPPDVGS
-664 STQGNPSKTP
+664 E
-674 DAGTPAQ
+674 AQ
-681 AKLPSTGTVVLDVE
+681 TKLPSTGTVVLDVE
-695 QGGIEVPLF
+695 QGGIEVPSF

-709 RGSVEAAQDIG
+709 RGAVESAQDIG
-720 LELEAVGSGVA
+720 LELQAVGSGVA

-742 AAGARVTVQFGRKS
+742 AAGARVTVQFGR
-756 QDLNHRGH
+756 
-764 RVHRGRRMNFSVP
+764 
-777 LRVLCGKTLR
+777 
-787 FDPQKNRVIR
+787 